1 MRVGDSYV
9 PHRCRVCPEPVHGR
23 KLAAGSSTVFINGKP
38 GGRIG
43 DAIDCGGQAQTGSP
57 NVFIGDEGEAGG
69 TECQKNMASQ
79 SKSLVR
85 R

>member
-1 MRVGDSYV
+1 
-9 PHRCRVCPEPVHGR
+9 
-23 KLAAGSSTVFINGKP
+23 
-38 GGRIG
+38 
-43 DAIDCGGQAQTGSP
+43 
-57 NVFIGDEGEAGG
+57 VFIGDEGEAGG